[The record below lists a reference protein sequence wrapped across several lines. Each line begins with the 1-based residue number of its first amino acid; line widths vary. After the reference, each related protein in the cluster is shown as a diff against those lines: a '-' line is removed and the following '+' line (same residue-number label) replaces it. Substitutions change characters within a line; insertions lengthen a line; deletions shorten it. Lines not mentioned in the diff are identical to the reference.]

1 MRGGYSISVSRIYPW
16 LARLGNLLWTRHES
30 LRSLPEL
37 MGTRT
42 YSREGASSIR
52 KALAGR
58 NPCVCNTSP
67 LRNHCA
73 VKWFSAGT
81 MYTTPAC
88 EAMVEETYSV
98 HMLIVT
104 AKGMRGARGKRLGTY
119 HALFKNG
126 LVNTKP
132 TSRRNCGIA
141 TSPCRQVTN
150 SPR

>member
-37 MGTRT
+37 TGTRT

-81 MYTTPAC
+81 MYTAPAC
-88 EAMVEETYSV
+88 EAMVVETYSA
-98 HMLIVT
+98 HMTNVS
-104 AKGMRGARGKRLGTY
+104 GKDTHGGLTKILKTRRI
-119 HALFKNG
+119 FSKSG

>member
-88 EAMVEETYSV
+88 EAMVVETYSA
-98 HMLIVT
+98 HMTNVSGKDTHGGLI
-104 AKGMRGARGKRLGTY
+104 KILKTY
-119 HALFKNG
+119 IILFKSG
-126 LVNTKP
+126 LADIRLI
-132 TSRRNCGIA
+132 SARNCGIA